1 MPSDS
6 STLFVVGSVAVVS
19 FIGAFGVSVG
29 LARRKSPEAF
39 SRNAVQG
46 QANPARL
53 AMRALGFGTV
63 LAVVGVS
70 GLVLSIKYAL
80 GIKNVSFYALIC
92 NIKSLS
98 SFRSKLDFFYKYF

>member
-46 QANPARL
+46 QVNPARL

-70 GLVLSIKYAL
+70 GLVVSIKYAL
-80 GIKNVSFYALIC
+80 GIKSVSLIT
-92 NIKSLS
+92 
-98 SFRSKLDFFYKYF
+98 KLLQKLTKDHGL

>member
-6 STLFVVGSVAVVS
+6 STLFVVGSVAAVS

-46 QANPARL
+46 QVNPARL

-80 GIKNVSFYALIC
+80 GIKNASEFGDRIHKMVPDDARIS
-92 NIKSLS
+92 NK
-98 SFRSKLDFFYKYF
+98 KKTD